1 MSDLRLEQA
10 TTPPPKRV
18 RLSRACNRCRA
29 RKVRCDEAQPSC
41 HRCVADGVDCITT
54 NPRKPG
60 ESSAAFRR
68 QAGSLAPVSAPSL
81 RLQSEVAIGRPQVG
95 GHAVVLPDSVGR
107 HLPSSNKSP
116 VLTRA
121 SIEAV
126 RGNPDPS
133 ATAGDIDSIQS
144 LEYALNTVSVSER
157 KYLGPTSLQVFTHWL
172 ELTFHTP
179 TTQLTDCF
187 ELGMRYC
194 EEMELPE
201 YATPYP
207 SMPACCSEYIARFFK
222 TAGLIFPMLD
232 RTSMEKSLTQIH
244 ATGPAQIERRQR
256 PALAIMYACV
266 AIGAD
271 ACGDYI
277 EGTRLLSAAYALYPV
292 LVALPYLKSAQ
303 AFILM
308 ALALRGRNKDGAAA
322 QVLGQ
327 AIRILHSIGLH
338 KKLKD
343 STDTPLN
350 VMDSIRNT
358 WWTAYCLESIM
369 CFEAGRPSHI
379 NDLEVDQ
386 ELPDVTDNSDHTPLH
401 VLVDL
406 ARIQNMIKA
415 RLFARNTHRGPG
427 EDLPQSLDILLVQ
440 ADCDTALQGYYVRLR
455 ECLHIDDFSFDNGLP
470 PHHAFILIQY
480 FATSATV
487 HRAALLSDHRVHLA
501 AVERVTLP
509 PTSAARLR
517 SSETICAT
525 AARKIATIFL
535 QTCELTGH
543 SRWTTMT
550 GPLMAVYI
558 LAIYTLKHPSSWS
571 ARSDLSLL
579 QSVAEV
585 VEQTYREDGQDPGF
599 YTMLTVL
606 RHFASQGRL
615 KPLDSD
621 KGLSRRGSV
630 GTGDH
635 TAREAIPDSLINP
648 HANGSSLIESQSH
661 MTTFDAQDEW
671 NALFPHLYL
680 GDMSMDPIGSGDL
693 EQLMGIPQFSD
704 EDLFNF
710 MQP

>member
-1 MSDLRLEQA
+1 MSDHRIESA

-29 RKVRCDEAQPSC
+29 RKVRCDETQPSC
-41 HRCVADGVDCITT
+41 RRCITDGVDCITT

-60 ESSAAFRR
+60 ESSAVSRR
-68 QAGSLAPVSAPSL
+68 QAGSLAHVSGVAPRS
-81 RLQSEVAIGRPQVG
+81 QSEIAVG
-95 GHAVVLPDSVGR
+95 SSHVSSHAVALQASTSRKEPADERSLGLAR
-107 HLPSSNKSP
+107 
-116 VLTRA
+116 T
-121 SIEAV
+121 SIEPV
-126 RGNPDPS
+126 RGNSD
-133 ATAGDIDSIQS
+133 ALAGDIDSVQS
-144 LEYALNTVSVSER
+144 PEYALNIVSVSER
-157 KYLGPTSLQVFTHWL
+157 KYMGPTSLQVFTHWL

-187 ELGMRYC
+187 ELGMRFC
-194 EEMELPE
+194 EEMELPD
-201 YATPYP
+201 YITPYP
-207 SMPACCSEYIARFFK
+207 SMPVKCSEYVVHFFQ

-232 RTSMEKSLTQIH
+232 RTFVEDTVTQIC

-256 PALAIMYACV
+256 PVLATMYACI

-271 ACGDYI
+271 ACGDYA

-303 AFILM
+303 AFILI

-338 KKLKD
+338 KRLKD
-343 STDTPLN
+343 SVDTPLQAL
-350 VMDSIRNT
+350 DSIRNT
-358 WWTAYCLESIM
+358 WWTAYCLESIL
-369 CFEAGRPSHI
+369 CFEAGRPAHI
-379 NDLEVDQ
+379 NEVEVDQ
-386 ELPDVTDNSDHTPLH
+386 ELPAITDHANHAPLH
-401 VLVDL
+401 VLIDL

-415 RLFARNTHRGPG
+415 RLFARNTHRGPR
-427 EDLPQSLDILLVQ
+427 ENLPQSLDILLVQ
-440 ADCDTALQGYYVRLR
+440 ADCDTALQDFYSRLR
-455 ECLHIDDFSFDNGLP
+455 ERLHVDDFSFDNGLS

-487 HRAALLSDHRVHLA
+487 HRAALLSDHRIHLT

-509 PTSAARLR
+509 STSAARLR
-517 SSETICAT
+517 ASETICAT

-558 LAIYTLKHPSSWS
+558 LAIYTLKHPNSWS

-585 VEQTYREDGQDPGF
+585 VEQRYREDGQDPGF
-599 YTMLTVL
+599 YTMLTIL
-606 RHFASQGRL
+606 RQFASQGRL
-615 KPLDSD
+615 KPLDTD
-621 KGLSRRGSV
+621 KASSRRGSA
-630 GTGDH
+630 GIGNATM
-635 TAREAIPDSLINP
+635 IDSDSGVSDYS
-648 HANGSSLIESQSH
+648 HANGESSIELQSH
-661 MTTFDAQDEW
+661 MTTWNAQDEW
-671 NALFPHLYL
+671 NVLFPHLYL
-680 GDMSMDPIGSGDL
+680 GDMSMDPVGTGGL
-693 EQLMGIPQFSD
+693 EHLMGIPQFSD

-710 MQP
+710 MQT